1 MGLDLQQH
9 RVDGSQ
15 KLRRNRLCHVLL
27 GLLLLWSLATR
38 LLFSWPDPTLN
49 RFWDERYNAGNVAA
63 VLALDRWQPIRAHYP
78 TLSYVPHTATLK
90 IYEAARGLRSL
101 SSAPPSFGVRAD
113 GRPFLTRTGLRIC
126 RTIQTLVG
134 VSSLLVVFLIGRRL
148 FGAWVGL
155 GATFL
160 LAVAPWH
167 LRLSALFKPDIMLV
181 LTATLAVYA
190 MLRARHRDSLGG
202 YAIAGALV
210 GACAASKWNG
220 AALVLPL
227 LVTIVLGGIDRRWLF
242 LRRCLAAGGAGAA
255 VLLALNPWLILTPD
269 VYRRHLGSTMNQYEE
284 RLVNSSAGLLDQP
297 LNAATSLLGGIYFGP
312 VLGSCA
318 LLGLGSM
325 LVVAIRRRAGSGLPG
340 TRGIA
345 TVSDAWILLTCFG
358 GYVGALWAV
367 TRYPKPP
374 NWLIIA
380 PVAALAGAWFTGW
393 LFEAI
398 LKARA
403 GRYRGPA
410 VIGLAAVLG
419 VAAWPKIHFVQE
431 TVYDENVPRTAVEAA
446 RETGADKPLRGRTFF
461 SELPL
466 GNEDFDPRVW
476 DGNHVPTL
484 VLTESIAAEPR
495 LERESAD
502 ALLFPASRLETD
514 HDETY
519 RELASSGGGA
529 TVQRFE
535 PDLFRLRGDAVVLV
549 RQHFGRLGPP
559 EPHPF
564 HAAGE
569 GVYEVTLA
577 DSGGAETTESVSDL
591 LSIEVAVRTPSRD
604 AVSVQVEADGDLVQ
618 CRTTR
623 KGRDRR
629 RCLTPRL
636 RAPLSRVRVLIQPA
650 RDVIDVSVFRWRRP
664 T

>member
-1 MGLDLQQH
+1 MQTSSLH
-9 RVDGSQ
+9 RW
-15 KLRRNRLCHVLL
+15 LL
-27 GLLLLWSLATR
+27 GLLLLWSFATR

-63 VLALDRWQPIRAHYP
+63 ILALDRWQPIRTHYP
-78 TLSYVPHTATLK
+78 TLSYLPHAATLE
-90 IYEAARGLRSL
+90 IYETARGGVPSL
-101 SSAPPSFGVRAD
+101 SSAPPSFRVRAD

-134 VSSLLVVFLIGRRL
+134 VGSLFVVFLIGRRL
-148 FGAWVGL
+148 FGPWVGL
-155 GATFL
+155 GATFV

-190 MLRARHRDSLGG
+190 MLRASHRDSLAG
-202 YAIAGALV
+202 YAMAGALV
-210 GACAASKWNG
+210 GACTASKWNG
-220 AALVLPL
+220 AALVVPL
-227 LVTIVLGGIDRRWLF
+227 LVTVALGGVDRRSLL
-242 LRRCLAAGGAGAA
+242 LRRCLAAGAAGAA
-255 VLLALNPWLILTPD
+255 VLVALNPWLILTPG

-297 LNAATSLLGGIYFGP
+297 LNATTSLLGGIYFGP
-312 VLGSCA
+312 ILGSCA
-318 LLGLGSM
+318 LLGLGSL
-325 LVVAIRRRAGSGLPG
+325 LVVAVRRRNSSDLPG

-380 PVAALAGAWFTGW
+380 PVAALAGAWFAGW

-398 LKARA
+398 LKGRA

-410 VIGLAAVLG
+410 VIGLAAALSI
-419 VAAWPKIHFVQE
+419 AAWPKIRFIQE

-446 RETGADKPLRGRTFF
+446 RETGREKPLRGRTFF
-461 SELPL
+461 SELRL
-466 GNEDFDPRVW
+466 GSEDFDPRVW

-495 LERESAD
+495 LERETAD

-514 HDETY
+514 HDEIY
-519 RELASSGGGA
+519 RELVSTRGGA
-529 TVQRFE
+529 IVRRFE
-535 PDLFRLRGDAVVLV
+535 PELFRLRGEPVVLV
-549 RQHFGRLGPP
+549 RRPFSRLGPP

-564 HAAGE
+564 HAASE

-577 DSGGAETTESVSDL
+577 DAGRAARTDSASDL
-591 LSIEVAVRTPSRD
+591 LSIEVAVRTPSGD
-604 AVSVQVEADGDLVQ
+604 AVSVHVEADGDLVQ
-618 CRTTR
+618 CRPTR

-636 RAPLSRVRVLIQPA
+636 RAPLAPIRVLIQPA
-650 RDVIDVSVFRWRRP
+650 REIIDVSVFRWRRP

>member
-1 MGLDLQQH
+1 MQTSSHH
-9 RVDGSQ
+9 RW
-15 KLRRNRLCHVLL
+15 LL

-63 VLALDRWQPIRAHYP
+63 VLALGRWEPLRTHYP
-78 TLSYVPHTATLK
+78 TLSYVPHAATLK
-90 IYEAARGLRSL
+90 LYETARELSSL
-101 SSAPPSFGVRAD
+101 SSAPPSFNVRAD
-113 GRPFLTRTGLRIC
+113 GRPFLTRTGLRIS

-134 VSSLLVVFLIGRRL
+134 VGSLLVVFLIGRHL
-148 FGAWVGL
+148 FGSWVGL
-155 GATFL
+155 GATFM

-167 LRLSALFKPDIMLV
+167 LRLSAVFKPDIMLV
-181 LTATLAVYA
+181 LTATLAIYA
-190 MLRARHRDSLGG
+190 MLRAKHAESLGG
-202 YAIAGALV
+202 YAIAGAML
-210 GACAASKWNG
+210 GASTASKWNG

-227 LVTIVLGGIDRRWLF
+227 LVTIALSGVDKPRLF
-242 LRRCLAAGGAGAA
+242 LRRGLAAGAAAAA
-255 VLLALNPWLILTPD
+255 VLVALNPWLVLKPD

-318 LLGLGSM
+318 LLGLAGL
-325 LVVAIRRRAGSGLPG
+325 LVVAIRRRNSGGLPG

-367 TRYPKPP
+367 TRFPKPP

-380 PVAALAGAWFTGW
+380 PVAALAGAWFIGW

-398 LKARA
+398 LKAGA
-403 GRYRGPA
+403 GRYRAAA
-410 VIGLAAVLG
+410 VSGLAVVLS
-419 VAAWPKIHFVQE
+419 VAAAAKIHFVQD
-431 TVYDENVPRTAVEAA
+431 TVYDENVPLTAVEAA
-446 RETGADKPLRGRTFF
+446 RETGSDKPLRGRTFF

-484 VLTESIAAEPR
+484 VLTESIAAEPK

-502 ALLFPASRLETD
+502 ALLFPASRLEAD

-519 RELASSGGGA
+519 HELMSDRGGGV
-529 TVQRFE
+529 VQRFE
-535 PDLFRLRGDAVVLV
+535 PELFRLRGEPVVLV
-549 RQHFGRLGPP
+549 RQPFARLGPP

-577 DSGGAETTESVSDL
+577 NAGGAGTTESVSDL
-591 LSIEVAVRTPSRD
+591 LSIEIAVRTPSSD
-604 AVSVQVEADGDLVQ
+604 TVSVNVEADGDLIQ
-618 CRTTR
+618 CRPTR

-636 RAPLSRVRVLIQPA
+636 TAPLAPIRVLIQPA
-650 RDVIDVSVFRWRRP
+650 REIVDVSVFRWRRP